1 MYEGR
6 LPLELGASLW
16 LEGWF
21 FALGSLHIP
30 CLSCSLALSPFIPK
44 EKERKGRFLALD
56 LNSERI

>member
-21 FALGSLHIP
+21 SRLARFIYLVYPVLSL
-30 CLSCSLALSPFIPK
+30 SLPSLPK
-44 EKERKGRFLALD
+44 KKRGKGRFLALD
-56 LNSERI
+56 LDDERI